1 MYTAINFLREFN
13 IVSVCL
19 RLVLAMLFGGAI
31 GLERGRKGRAAGLR
45 TYMLVCLGSSL
56 AMLLGQYELHMME
69 TLWASIVS
77 KMSGSTDIARFGAQV
92 INGIGFLGA
101 GTILVTGKQEV
112 KGLTTAAGLWA
123 SACVGLAIGA
133 GFYECVIFAY
143 IAILLVIRVLPHIE
157 ALIIERARNINI
169 YVEFSSIDNLGDI
182 ITTLKNQGVH
192 IYEVDIDRGRKDGT
206 RFPSATFYIRLDAK
220 QTHTKILTALSE
232 LQSIHLIDE
241 I

>member
-13 IVSVCL
+13 TASVCL
-19 RLVLAMLFGGAI
+19 RLILAMVFGGAI

-45 TYMLVCLGSSL
+45 TYMLVCLGSAL
-56 AMLLGQYELHMME
+56 AMLLGQYELHMMD
-69 TLWASIVS
+69 TFWASTVS
-77 KMSGSTDIARFGAQV
+77 KISGSTDIARFGAQV

-101 GTILVTGKQEV
+101 GTILVTGRQEV

-143 IAILLVIRVLPHIE
+143 IGILLVIRFLPHIE
-157 ALIIERARNINI
+157 SIVIDRARNINI
-169 YVEFSSIDNLGDI
+169 YTEFSSIDNLSDI
-182 ITTLKNQGVH
+182 ITTLKNQDVH

-206 RFPSATFYIRLDAK
+206 RFPSATFYIRLAPK
-220 QTHTKILTALSE
+220 QTHTKILAALSE
-232 LQSIHLIDE
+232 LETIHLIDE

>member
-19 RLVLAMLFGGAI
+19 RLALAMIFGGAI

-45 TYMLVCLGSSL
+45 TYMLVCLGSTL
-56 AMLLGQYELHMME
+56 AMLLGQYELHMMD
-69 TLWASIVS
+69 TFWADTVAKI
-77 KMSGSTDIARFGAQV
+77 SGSTDVARFGAQV

-101 GTILVTGKQEV
+101 GTILVTGKQEI

-133 GFYECVIFAY
+133 GFYECVLFAY
-143 IAILLVIRVLPHIE
+143 LAILLVIRVLPHLE
-157 ALIIERARNINI
+157 ALIIDRARNINI
-169 YVEFSSIDNLGDI
+169 YIEFLSIDNLSDI
-182 ITTLKNQGVH
+182 ITTIKNQGVH
-192 IYEVDIDRGRKDGT
+192 IHEVDIDRGRKDGT
-206 RFPSATFYIRLDAK
+206 RFPNATFYIRLNAK

-232 LQSIHLIDE
+232 LETIHLIEE